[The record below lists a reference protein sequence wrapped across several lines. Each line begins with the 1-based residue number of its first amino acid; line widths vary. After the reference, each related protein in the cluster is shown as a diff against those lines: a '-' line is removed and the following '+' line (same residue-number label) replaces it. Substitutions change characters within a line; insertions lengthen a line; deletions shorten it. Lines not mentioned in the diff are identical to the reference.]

1 MAKHIIGIAG
11 EMASGKDTVTHY
23 LVEKYGAVEYR
34 FSDPLRSILKII
46 HKEITRDNLTALS
59 THLRAAF
66 GQDLLAH
73 IIEREAEE
81 NTNEMVVIDGVRRL
95 SDIDLVQGKDNF
107 FLIYVD
113 AEVHVR
119 YERLHKRGQNEDDGT
134 LSFEEFLEDH
144 GNETERFIPELRS
157 VAKELIINEG
167 TLEELHTKIDTI
179 IAQHGVS
186 KKI

>member
-81 NTNEMVVIDGVRRL
+81 NTNEIVVIDGVRRL

-107 FLIYVD
+107 FLVYVD
-113 AEVHVR
+113 AGVHVR
-119 YERLHKRGQNEDDGT
+119 YERLHKRGQNADDGT
-134 LSFEEFLEDH
+134 ISFEEFLEDH
-144 GNETERFIPELRS
+144 SNETERFIPELKK
-157 VAKELIINEG
+157 VTKEVIMNEG
-167 TLEELHTKIDTI
+167 TLEELHDRVDVIMTQHGISTKI
-179 IAQHGVS
+179 
-186 KKI
+186 